1 MARTDCQ
8 DTMDPS
14 ARDMQMDNVEWRSN
28 AMLQDTCSPEI
39 FQQRANAFE
48 TVLEALGSKIPSHG
62 CFFTASI

>member
-1 MARTDCQ
+1 
-8 DTMDPS
+8 
-14 ARDMQMDNVEWRSN
+14 MQMDNVEWRSN